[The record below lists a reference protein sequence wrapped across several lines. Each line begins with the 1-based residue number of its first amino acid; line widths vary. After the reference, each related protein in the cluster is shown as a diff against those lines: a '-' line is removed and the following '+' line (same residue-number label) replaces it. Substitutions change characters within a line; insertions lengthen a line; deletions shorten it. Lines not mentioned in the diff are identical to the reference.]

1 MAPEPGFA
9 ADVGRDADAFFAAV
23 HGFFEGEVE
32 FVGEVVTAR
41 LLLAGA
47 AAVASAAKDVAEDVA
62 EDVGVEAARAEAAK
76 AAACAVA
83 AGGLVTVAVVGGA
96 FLFVGEDV
104 VGGFGFF
111 EFGLGFFAV
120 VRVAVRV
127 VFHRQFA
134 ERFFDVVLAGG
145 FGNAE
150 DVVEVFFCHLCV
162 GDGKGRVADAA
173 SRVVSATRP
182 GDGVGLVTEF
192 GYLRYPVFFMVRTRC
207 KPY

>member
-1 MAPEPGFA
+1 M
-9 ADVGRDADAFFAAV
+9 
-23 HGFFEGEVE
+23 
-32 FVGEVVTAR
+32 
-41 LLLAGA
+41 
-47 AAVASAAKDVAEDVA
+47 
-62 EDVGVEAARAEAAK
+62 
-76 AAACAVA
+76 
-83 AGGLVTVAVVGGA
+83 
-96 FLFVGEDV
+96 FVGEDV

-173 SRVVSATRP
+173 LSGGFSNPSWGRGWV
-182 GDGVGLVTEF
+182 GDGIW
-192 GYLRYPVFFMVRTRC
+192 VFTLPGIFYGSHTL
-207 KPY
+207 